1 MPNEEQQSAIDQ
13 TRASLAEQRAERD
26 TLIAQLA
33 AMRGQLEQSAR
44 AAGPNDE
51 RVPILKREIEDAAQ
65 QLGQA
70 HDRIRE
76 TQDRLGGLI
85 GEWLGDDSDRDFS
98 QLDARFPIVLLPVR
112 IETRFDLTPGRPPF
126 LKLRVYPDEIF
137 ADTHEEP
144 LTPAEL
150 AAGTAYWAACK
161 DGENVAAWRD
171 LLAGR
176 PAPRAAWVALATD
189 PKNPTPPGSRAETWT
204 RAAEAHLLPD
214 RWVALAYRGG
224 KLIRRATSSV
234 ITDPLALTLNPN
246 ANPKDVEDISGD
258 GLTLARELLWTVDFA
273 RAKEAGMGFEMLLDP
288 SDVDAGFDRLI
299 VTGVKSSVSA
309 EQGAAELSG
318 LLDAHHFTRG
328 LAFVRQG
335 TPTNNT
341 TDKPSGYPPPD
352 PNGEMSFAT
361 ERGPSV
367 RTSETDG
374 TKFMRAVGVAP
385 EIADHLAGAD
395 LTEQANARAMNDAL
409 WPGTIGYFLEQ
420 FMETVLN
427 ARAIDATRQYFSE
440 SVRGRGPLPAFRIGR
455 VPYALLPV
463 SSLTRWSPGRAASGV
478 DAQLPPLLLKLREI
492 WRTAIPNVPQVGR
505 TGDPDADLAE
515 ILAMEASARE
525 VAVRRVLGPD
535 IVASIL
541 TANGAD
547 VAKWERSRE
556 QIGLA
561 SWNLLGIAG
570 TLSRGVKMTYA
581 DKAGTFRYSLVT
593 DKPLSETETLAPNY
607 IDRLVHMGSIEQV
620 RLQFI
625 ARDEPTALLYQLLLH
640 AALREYYNR
649 SIDKLAD
656 LRLVD
661 RAVRYEPELVNIAP
675 ATTPTPWAHFDQ
687 IVPSL
692 TGNRTIGQTILAP
705 EINALSGLVKP
716 YRDALGILAG
726 LPTAELERLFT
737 ETMDVCSHRLDAWIT
752 SLVSRRLDLMRQ
764 TQPTGC
770 HLGAFAW
777 VENLQAKFAA
787 RHVSV
792 TLPDGTVAASQKD
805 SGGFIQ
811 APSLTHAATAAVL
824 RNAYLSNL
832 GENPKMYEI
841 DLSSR
846 RVRISRWM
854 LDAVRQGQPVG
865 AVLGYFFERWLHEA
879 KLDKFIDP
887 FRQQFPVG
895 INTARDSG
903 QPVEAIT
910 ARNVVDGLRLRDA
923 WVAGT
928 ISFGEKWA
936 ADTRYGRAGVAAT
949 RRNRR
954 CALRFVDGGIGPS
967 NRPHKHSRGLRQSR
981 LHDWFASAGTG
992 SCAATAGRAAIDASR
1007 RDHPWRTS
1015 ERGRVV
1021 SDCQDTARARGTSF
1035 G

>member
-33 AMRGQLEQSAR
+33 AMRAQLEQSAR

-161 DGENVAAWRD
+161 DGENLAAWRD

-288 SDVDAGFDRLI
+288 SDIEAGFDRLI

-427 ARAIDATRQYFSE
+427 ARAIEATRQYFSE

-525 VAVRRVLGPD
+525 VAVRRVP
-535 IVASIL
+535 
-541 TANGAD
+541 
-547 VAKWERSRE
+547 
-556 QIGLA
+556 
-561 SWNLLGIAG
+561 
-570 TLSRGVKMTYA
+570 
-581 DKAGTFRYSLVT
+581 
-593 DKPLSETETLAPNY
+593 
-607 IDRLVHMGSIEQV
+607 
-620 RLQFI
+620 
-625 ARDEPTALLYQLLLH
+625 
-640 AALREYYNR
+640 
-649 SIDKLAD
+649 
-656 LRLVD
+656 
-661 RAVRYEPELVNIAP
+661 
-675 ATTPTPWAHFDQ
+675 
-687 IVPSL
+687 
-692 TGNRTIGQTILAP
+692 
-705 EINALSGLVKP
+705 
-716 YRDALGILAG
+716 
-726 LPTAELERLFT
+726 
-737 ETMDVCSHRLDAWIT
+737 
-752 SLVSRRLDLMRQ
+752 
-764 TQPTGC
+764 
-770 HLGAFAW
+770 
-777 VENLQAKFAA
+777 
-787 RHVSV
+787 
-792 TLPDGTVAASQKD
+792 
-805 SGGFIQ
+805 
-811 APSLTHAATAAVL
+811 
-824 RNAYLSNL
+824 
-832 GENPKMYEI
+832 
-841 DLSSR
+841 
-846 RVRISRWM
+846 
-854 LDAVRQGQPVG
+854 
-865 AVLGYFFERWLHEA
+865 
-879 KLDKFIDP
+879 
-887 FRQQFPVG
+887 
-895 INTARDSG
+895 
-903 QPVEAIT
+903 
-910 ARNVVDGLRLRDA
+910 
-923 WVAGT
+923 
-928 ISFGEKWA
+928 
-936 ADTRYGRAGVAAT
+936 RAGYC
-949 RRNRR
+949 REH
-954 CALRFVDGGIGPS
+954 
-967 NRPHKHSRGLRQSR
+967 PHGE
-981 LHDWFASAGTG
+981 W
-992 SCAATAGRAAIDASR
+992 C
-1007 RDHPWRTS
+1007 
-1015 ERGRVV
+1015 
-1021 SDCQDTARARGTSF
+1021 
-1035 G
+1035 